1 VTRKWCELAYAEK
14 FLPHAISWWWLK
26 SVKAE
31 NIGVIIR
38 KGAGIAVV
46 FFYVLAGK

>member
-1 VTRKWCELAYAEK
+1 
-14 FLPHAISWWWLK
+14 
-26 SVKAE
+26 VKAE